1 MMRGDVIPRKRVS
14 LYAIR
19 YGISFFSFFFFFFFF
34 FFFLHIRYSLRIY
47 QGGRGNGG
55 EVYRVYLYGDNVI
68 YFFSY
73 PFNRS
78 CMQYIYFL

>member
-1 MMRGDVIPRKRVS
+1 MRGDVIPRKTRVVYTRCYS
-14 LYAIR
+14 LR
-19 YGISFFSFFFFFFFF
+19 DFFFFFFFF